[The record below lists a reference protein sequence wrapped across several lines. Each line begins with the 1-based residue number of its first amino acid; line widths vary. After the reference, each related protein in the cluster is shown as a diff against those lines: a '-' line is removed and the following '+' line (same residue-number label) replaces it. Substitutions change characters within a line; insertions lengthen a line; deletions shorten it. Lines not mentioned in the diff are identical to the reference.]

1 MIVYIG
7 PDFLL
12 LGIYFHKPCWLEY
25 FFVYFFLISLL
36 NARLIENR
44 TLKYF
49 LNRFLCDYLN
59 FLTLV
64 WQVNSYHHELFFVFI
79 LFYFFN
85 PILHK
90 WLDWELRFIYF
101 LFFFLYDYH
110 NFMTQSWVRPVNL
123 GFFSF
128 FYLISSLNIGWL
140 RSRLYNLFQIAFYEV
155 IVISWPESRICFVD
169 FNDFFISLFLILFF
183 NHPSSLVDCEF
194 SFINYFDLLFI

>member
-7 PDFLL
+7 HDFLL
-12 LGIYFHKPCWLEY
+12 LGLLGIYLHKPCWLEF

-36 NARLIENR
+36 NARLIENL

-49 LNRFLCDYLN
+49 LNHFLCGYLN

-64 WQVNSYHHELFFVFI
+64 WQVNSDQHELFFVFI

-101 LFFFLYDYH
+101 LFFFNVIITILWSNH
-110 NFMTQSWVRPVNL
+110 ELGRLTQ

-128 FYLISSLNIGWL
+128 FYLILSLNIDWL
-140 RSRLYNLFQIAFYEV
+140 RSRLHNLSRIAFYEV
-155 IVISWPESRICFVD
+155 IVISWPESRVYFVD
-169 FNDFFISLFLILFF
+169 FNDFFISLF
-183 NHPSSLVDCEF
+183 
-194 SFINYFDLLFI
+194 